1 MLEAIIK
8 ASPLA
13 IIAVD
18 AQDRVILWNQSA
30 ERMFGWLEEEIL
42 GQTLPTLPPELD
54 RAALGID
61 LSAGPVRGIESVRLH
76 KDGTRIPV
84 SVWSAPISSL
94 NGRLSMLTDLTQARE
109 AERARADLIEKERA
123 SRELAMAG
131 ERFSLLLEAAPD
143 AILEVD
149 PQGRILLANTEA
161 QRLFQ
166 WSKEEMIGAQVE
178 SLLPERFQAGHFAHR
193 AHYGAH
199 PVRRP
204 MGAGL
209 DLFAVRKDGTEF
221 AVDINLSP
229 LEGAEAGH
237 VMCVVRDVSQR
248 RNNEEK
254 IRVLNQSL
262 ERHSAE
268 LAVAN
273 QEMSLRNQEV
283 ERANRLKSEF
293 LASMSH
299 ELRTPLNTILGFSE
313 LLAEESAG
321 ALNDKQK
328 RFLTHIQRD
337 AGHLLELINDVLDLS
352 KIEAGRLE
360 LRLET
365 FPMAVAVAEVL
376 TSVRPLA
383 ATKMISLDS
392 EIDTLLLLQADRLRF
407 KEILFNLLSNAIKFT
422 PSGGRVWIESS
433 VADGWVCIM
442 VADSG
447 IGIAPEDQQPIF
459 ESFRQASATTKG
471 VREGTGLG
479 LAITKRLVEH
489 HGGKIWVESEPGK
502 GSRFFFTLQLSQP
515 EEDLAIKGAGVLSP
529 LLLVASQ
536 LTSWRDEMLQHLQHE
551 GFRVETA
558 GSGTDAFH
566 KTEELQPDLVLLDM
580 ELPGKSGWETLHE
593 LTTSPATRGVPVIIL
608 ALADER
614 KMAAALGAAE
624 SLVKPVTT
632 GALIQAV
639 RRVLQ
644 PDGVLRVLIVDDDL
658 ETRELLA
665 DTLMNEGHTPLTAR
679 YAAEALRI
687 LATSRVD
694 AVVLDLL
701 LPGRSGFEVLSD
713 IRADPK
719 LARIPVLVLTVK
731 DLSQRE
737 RQALTEQ
744 GAQIF
749 AKGVGWRQKL
759 LEQLRR
765 LRHMD
770 QGKRVLV
777 ADDNP
782 AGRELV
788 RESLAEYVSSI
799 IEASDGRDALGKIR
813 DTLPDLVLLDI
824 QMPEM
829 DGYAVL
835 REIRS
840 DPALRGLRVVAL
852 TAFAMQG
859 DRERALEAGFDDYIT
874 KPVTV
879 AKLKAQLEPQASQ
892 PQPESAE
899 PQPQSPKA

>member
-1 MLEAIIK
+1 VLEALIK

-18 AQDRVILWNQSA
+18 AQDRIILWNESA
-30 ERMFGWLEEEIL
+30 ERMFGWLEKEVL
-42 GQTLPTLPPELD
+42 GQPTPILPSGMD
-54 RAALGID
+54 RASLGID
-61 LSAGPVRGIESVRLH
+61 ISTGPVRGIESVRIR
-76 KDGTRIPV
+76 KDGVRVPV
-84 SVWSAPISSL
+84 RVWSAPITTVG
-94 NGRLSMLTDLTQARE
+94 GRLSMLSDLTEAQE
-109 AERARADLIEKERA
+109 AERLRADLVEKERA
-123 SRELAMAG
+123 ARELAVAG
-131 ERFSLLLEAAPD
+131 QRFSLLLEAAPD

-149 PQGRILLANTEA
+149 AEGRIVLANTEA

-166 WSKEEMIGAQVE
+166 WSKEELVGAPVE
-178 SLLPERFQAGHFAHR
+178 TLLPERFRGGHFAHR
-193 AHYGAH
+193 DHYGAH

-209 DLFAVRKDGTEF
+209 DLYAVRKDGTEF

-229 LEGAEAGH
+229 LLEGTERGH

-248 RNNEEK
+248 RTSEEK

-262 ERHSAE
+262 ERRSSE
-268 LAVAN
+268 LASAN
-273 QEMSLRNQEV
+273 QELSLRNQEV

-313 LLAEESAG
+313 LLSEESAG
-321 ALNDKQK
+321 ALNEKQK
-328 RFLTHIQRD
+328 RFLSHIQRD
-337 AGHLLELINDVLDLS
+337 AGHLLQLINDVLDLS

-365 FPMAVAVAEVL
+365 FPMAVAIAEVL
-376 TSVRPLA
+376 TSIRPLSA
-383 ATKMISLDS
+383 VKGISLDS
-392 EIDTLLLLQADRLRF
+392 DVDTQLTLQADRLRF

-433 VADGWVCIM
+433 IVEGSVCIL
-442 VADSG
+442 VGDTG
-447 IGIAPEDQQPIF
+447 IGIAAEDQQPIF
-459 ESFRQASATTKG
+459 ESFHQASATTKG

-489 HGGKIWVESEPGK
+489 HGGRIWVESEPGK
-502 GSRFFFTLQLSQP
+502 GSRFFFTLPLSEL
-515 EEDLAIKGAGVLSP
+515 EEEAVAQGAGMLSP
-529 LLLVASQ
+529 LLLVASH
-536 LTSWRDEMLQHLQHE
+536 LTSWRDEILQQLHQE

-558 GSGTDAFH
+558 SSGADAFH
-566 KTEELQPDLVLLDM
+566 KVKDLQPDLVLLDM
-580 ELPGKSGWETLHE
+580 ELLGRSGWETLHE
-593 LTTSPATRGVPVIIL
+593 LKSAPDTRAIPVIIVS
-608 ALADER
+608 LADER
-614 KMAAALGAAE
+614 KMGAALGAAE
-624 SLVKPVTT
+624 SLIKPIS
-632 GALIQAV
+632 GAVLIQAV
-639 RRVLQ
+639 HRVLQ
-644 PDGVLRVLIVDDDL
+644 PNGVLRVLIVDDDL

-679 YAAEALRI
+679 YAAEAMRI
-687 LATSRVD
+687 LSTSRVD

-701 LPGRSGFEVLSD
+701 LPGRNGFEVLSE
-713 IRADPK
+713 IRADPR
-719 LARIPVLVLTVK
+719 LTRIPVLVLTVK
-731 DLSQRE
+731 DLTERE
-737 RQALTEQ
+737 RQVLAEQ
-744 GAQIF
+744 GAQVF
-749 AKGVGWRQKL
+749 AKGAGWRQKL

-765 LRHMD
+765 LRHAEH
-770 QGKRVLV
+770 GKRVLV

-788 RESLAEYVSSI
+788 RESLADYVSSI
-799 IEASDGRDALGKIR
+799 IEASDGREALDKIR
-813 DTLPDLVLLDI
+813 EMHPDLVLLDI

-840 DPALRGLRVVAL
+840 DPALQGLRVVAL

-859 DRERALEAGFDDYIT
+859 DRERALEAGFDDYLT

-879 AKLKAQLEPQASQ
+879 AKLKAQLEPS
-892 PQPESAE
+892 EE
-899 PQPQSPKA
+899 PLN

>member
-18 AQDRVILWNQSA
+18 AEGRVILWNESA
-30 ERMFGWLEEEIL
+30 ERMFGWNQTEVL
-42 GQTLPTLPPELD
+42 GRALPILPPGADPAPPED
-54 RAALGID
+54 QPH
-61 LSAGPVRGIESVRLH
+61 SGPLH
-76 KDGTRIPV
+76 GFETIRIRKDGVRVPV
-84 SVWSAPISSL
+84 SIWTAPVANL
-94 NGRLSMLTDLTQARE
+94 GGRLSLLADLTDVRE
-109 AERARADLIEKERA
+109 AERLHADLIEKERVTHQ
-123 SRELAMAG
+123 LAVAG
-131 ERFSLLLEAAPD
+131 QRFSLLLEAAPD

-149 PQGRILLANTEA
+149 AQGRIVLANPEA

-166 WSKEEMIGAQVE
+166 RSPEELAGLPVE
-178 SLLPERFQAGHFAHR
+178 ALLPERFRGGHLAHR
-193 AHYGAH
+193 EHYGVH

-204 MGAGL
+204 MGVGL
-209 DLFAVRKDGTEF
+209 DLYAVRKDGTEL

-229 LEGAEAGH
+229 LPGGPEDGH
-237 VMCVVRDVSQR
+237 VMCVLRDVSQR
-248 RNNEEK
+248 RSSEEK

-262 ERHSAE
+262 ERRSSE
-268 LAVAN
+268 LAAAN
-273 QEMSLRNQEV
+273 QELSVRNQEV

-313 LLAEESAG
+313 LLSEESAG
-321 ALNDKQK
+321 ALNEKQK
-328 RFLTHIQRD
+328 RFLKHIQRD
-337 AGHLLELINDVLDLS
+337 ASHLLELINDVLDLS

-360 LRLET
+360 LRLEK

-376 TSVRPLA
+376 TSIRPLA
-383 ATKMISLDS
+383 ATKGISLDS
-392 EIDTLLLLQADRLRF
+392 DLDTQLVLQADRLRF
-407 KEILFNLLSNAIKFT
+407 KEILYNLLSNAIKFT

-433 VADGWVCIM
+433 LVDESVCM
-442 VADSG
+442 LVGDTG

-489 HGGKIWVESEPGK
+489 HGGRIWVESEPGK
-502 GSRFFFTLQLSQP
+502 GSRFFFTLPLSEP
-515 EEDLAIKGAGVLSP
+515 EEKPDAVEDRMAP
-529 LLLVASQ
+529 LVLVASH
-536 LTSWRDEMLQHLQHE
+536 LGSWRDEIQQQLQHE
-551 GFRVETA
+551 GFRMETA
-558 GSGTDAFH
+558 GSGVDAFH
-566 KTEELQPDLVLLDM
+566 KARNLRPDLVLLDM
-580 ELPGKSGWETLHE
+580 ELLGKSGWETLHE
-593 LTTSPATRGVPVIIL
+593 LKTSADTRTIPVIIVSPE
-608 ALADER
+608 DER
-614 KMAAALGAAE
+614 KMGAALGAAE
-624 SLVKPVTT
+624 SLIKPLTS

-644 PDGVLRVLIVDDDL
+644 PEGVLRVLIVDDDP

-665 DTLMNEGHTPLTAR
+665 DTLINEGHTPLTAR
-679 YAAEALRI
+679 FASEAMRI

-701 LPGRSGFEVLSD
+701 LPGRNGFEVLRD
-713 IRADPK
+713 IRADSK
-719 LARIPVLVLTVK
+719 LSRLPVLVFTVK
-731 DLSQRE
+731 DLTERE
-737 RQALTEQ
+737 RETLAAQ
-744 GAQIF
+744 GARVF
-749 AKGVGWRQKL
+749 AKGAGWRQEL

-765 LRHMD
+765 LHRSG

-788 RESLAEYVSSI
+788 RESLAGHVTSI
-799 IEASDGRDALGKIR
+799 IEASDGREALEKIR
-813 DTLPDLVLLDI
+813 KMLPDLVLLDI

-835 REIRS
+835 HEIRS
-840 DPALRGLRVVAL
+840 DPAIQGLRVVAL

-859 DRERALEAGFDDYIT
+859 DRERALEAGFDDYLT

-879 AKLKAQLEPQASQ
+879 AKLKEQLEPSEPDAS
-892 PQPESAE
+892 PSRLRKREPE
-899 PQPQSPKA
+899 